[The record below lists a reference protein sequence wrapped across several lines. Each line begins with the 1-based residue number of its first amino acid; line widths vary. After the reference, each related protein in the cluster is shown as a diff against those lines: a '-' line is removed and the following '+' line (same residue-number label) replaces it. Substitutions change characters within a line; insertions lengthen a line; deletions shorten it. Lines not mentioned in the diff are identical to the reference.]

1 MNRRTKLVIGSAQ
14 LACALAISGCGA
26 APDAS
31 QSDDAEGEIGSVSEA
46 LTTFDNVGYFGSG
59 MRLDWSDATL
69 FVSTNSSTST
79 GSWVELDIFN
89 HNQARL
95 HMRKINFEVTCSNL
109 NSTQVIGPTLTGYFT
124 FSTYVE
130 PNGGTYHQHMDCAT
144 WFGYRYLISWKMH
157 SESSFGD

>member
-1 MNRRTKLVIGSAQ
+1 MNRKTKLVIGSAQ
-14 LACALAISGCGA
+14 LACALVFCGCGA
-26 APDAS
+26 APDAT
-31 QSDDAEGEIGSVSEA
+31 QTYDTEEEVGLVSEA
-46 LTTFDNVGYFGSG
+46 LTTFDNVGWFGGG
-59 MRLDWSDATL
+59 MRLDWAEATL
-69 FVSTNSSTST
+69 FVSTNADH
-79 GSWVELDIFN
+79 SWVELDIFN

-109 NSTQVIGPTLTGYFT
+109 NSTQVIGPTLTGNFT

-144 WFGYRYLISWKMH
+144 WFGYRYLINWKMH